1 MIGIKAIIQ
10 LLASF
15 LAGGLSFL
23 ILVLSA
29 RLFGPEILGQTAY
42 FAGVLGLMFAFTD
55 LGLSRAHVHFTAARG
70 GNPELAGFLVLKL
83 PLLLLAIL
91 AAVIWAGR
99 TTAPLVFFI
108 LLANEV
114 FFRLADSL
122 LISFEGQERVWP
134 QNLLKTAAKI
144 CRLIAVIWL
153 GYQLATS
160 LGYAFTFLIEA
171 IWIFGGAVF
180 LAKSWFN
187 LSFNRQM
194 VKRYLSYSLPLAAI
208 IPLSYLQENSLVL
221 MLNHWQGSAALGVY
235 TAGFGLFGFIKSFSS
250 SLMVYFFPR
259 ISRLNE
265 IKDKASIQRYT
276 DLAVKLSFWLLAP
289 LILLLLLFSRWLVPL
304 ALGANYLAAIDIF
317 RIYLLGV
324 LLLAIFAPYDHV
336 LFATNHHRG
345 IVKINLLTTLLLL
358 FLGWQLI
365 PRFGGVGAAW
375 ANVIAWLVSGWCQFQ
390 LLHQK
395 TGLKFLTD
403 WRLSQLELKYL
414 YGLFNSFSQAVFRAG
429 RKKTGF

>member
-1 MIGIKAIIQ
+1 MIGVKAVIQ

-55 LGLSRAHVHFTAARG
+55 LGLSRAFVHFTAAAG
-70 GNPELAGFLVLKL
+70 GRPKLAGFLILKL
-83 PLLLLAIL
+83 PLLLAAVL
-91 AAVIWAGR
+91 AALLWAGQ
-99 TTAPLVFFI
+99 TAAPLVFFI
-108 LLANEV
+108 LLVSEV
-114 FFRLADSL
+114 LSRLADSL
-122 LISFEGQERVWP
+122 LIGFEGQERVWP
-134 QNLLKTAAKI
+134 QNLLKTAAKL

-153 GYQLATS
+153 GYQLAS
-160 LGYAFTFLIEA
+160 SFGYAMTFLIEA
-171 IWIFGGAVF
+171 IWLFSGAVF
-180 LAKSWFN
+180 LAKSWFRFN
-187 LSFNRQM
+187 FNRQT

-235 TAGFGLFGFIKSFSS
+235 TASFGLFGFIKSFSS

-265 IKDKASIQRYT
+265 IKDTASIQRYT

-289 LILLLLLFSRWLVPL
+289 LILLLLLFSRLLVPL
-304 ALGANYLAAIDIF
+304 ALGSNYLAAVDIF
-317 RIYLLGV
+317 RIYLFGV
-324 LLLAIFAPYDHV
+324 LLLAILAPYDHV
-336 LFATNHHRG
+336 LFATNQHRG

-365 PRFGGVGAAW
+365 PKFSGAGAAW
-375 ANVIAWLVSGWCQFQ
+375 ANVVVWLVSGWGQFR
-390 LLHQK
+390 LLNQK
-395 TGLKFLTD
+395 TGIKFLAD
-403 WRLSQLELKYL
+403 WRLSKLEVKYL
-414 YGLFNSFSQAVFRAG
+414 YGLFHSFSQAVFRPG
-429 RKKTGF
+429 RKKTG